1 MPLDALIK
9 SIKQAR
15 ILKSPDLNTK
25 SNELGKHINPVE
37 NIFWRKLEQEKALIN
52 NNSHQHQTSVP
63 PLFLRVV
70 SCPWTKP

>member
-9 SIKQAR
+9 SIKQAH
-15 ILKSPDLNTK
+15 ILKSPDVNTK

-37 NIFWRKLEQEKALIN
+37 KKFWRKLEQEKALI

-63 PLFLRVV
+63 PLFLRAVP
-70 SCPWTKP
+70 CPWTKP